1 MFFSWLQNA
10 QTSTKL
16 KKSNKKQKL
25 QNANVF
31 VLAEPDFVNKNS
43 IIEDFAAE
51 SQKNELHDSKNEML
65 HFQSDQGPVW
75 ILKVTPSSNTGHMG
89 LLAESEFAK
98 ARDFAGVLI
107 AQLKSQK
114 FSELKIQFQS
124 TNEMTELGFLT
135 GLDSAIYN
143 FKESLKSPPELIKK
157 TLVIEKK
164 GPSHF
169 DLNIIKKAQK
179 RAASISLARHLVN
192 LPPNLKTPTQF
203 ISFAKKL
210 KWSSSSRFTDWNM
223 QKLNKENCNLLV
235 AVGKGSD
242 DPPHLLKIS
251 YRPKKKSSRRPVAI
265 VGKGITFD
273 TGGLDIKPSSAMR
286 MMKKDMGGA
295 ASTLAIAYW
304 VDQSHYEH
312 PVDFYLALAENAVDG
327 KSMRPGDVYTARNG
341 MTVEIDNTDAEGRL
355 VLADALDVAIS
366 DSSRPEVV
374 INLAT
379 LTGACRVALGIEFA
393 GLFSNDDDLAEELTR
408 SGQIAGDPNWR
419 LPLVERYFSSYSSPF
434 ADFKN
439 SGESFGGAITAGL
452 FLQKFVKNT
461 KWAHI
466 DMYSWTDRA
475 NGIFHSAGGNAQS
488 VQALIHWLEGR
499 G

>member
-10 QTSTKL
+10 QTSNKI
-16 KKSNKKQKL
+16 KKSKKKDSL
-25 QNANVF
+25 LKANVF
-31 VLAEPDFVNKNS
+31 LLAEPDFVSKTS
-43 IIEDFAAE
+43 IIEDFASA
-51 SQKNELHDSKNEML
+51 SQKSELLDAKNEML
-65 HFQSDQGPVW
+65 HFLSDQGPVW
-75 ILKVTPSSNTGHMG
+75 ILKVTPSLNVGHLG

-98 ARDFAGVLI
+98 ARDFAGVLV

-124 TNEMTELGFLT
+124 TNEMTEIGFLT
-135 GLDSAIYN
+135 GLEAALYN
-143 FKESLKSPPELIKK
+143 FKESQKSAPDMIKK
-157 TLVIEKK
+157 SLVIEKK
-164 GPSHF
+164 GQQNF
-169 DLNIIKKAQK
+169 DLEIIKKAQR
-179 RAASISLARHLVN
+179 RAASITLARHLVN
-192 LPPNLKTPTQF
+192 LPPNLKTPSQ
-203 ISFAKKL
+203 IVNFAKKI
-210 KWSSSSRFTDWNM
+210 KWSASSRLTDWNV
-223 QKLNKENCNLLV
+223 QKLKKEKCGLLL
-235 AVGKGSD
+235 AVGQGSD

-273 TGGLDIKPSSAMR
+273 TGGLDVKPSAAMR
-286 MMKKDMGGA
+286 LMKKDMGGA
-295 ASTLAIAYW
+295 ASTLALAYW
-304 VDQSHYEH
+304 VDQSRYEH

-327 KSMRPGDVYTARNG
+327 KSMRPSDVYTARNG

-355 VLADALDVAIS
+355 VLADALDVAIT
-366 DSSRPEVV
+366 DSSKPEIV

-408 SGQIAGDPNWR
+408 SGQLAGDPNWR
-419 LPLVERYFSSYSSPF
+419 LPLVDRYFSSYSSPF

-461 KWAHI
+461 KWAHL

-499 G
+499 

>member
-10 QTSTKL
+10 QTSSSS
-16 KKSNKKQKL
+16 KSVNKKQT
-25 QNANVF
+25 QVSARVF
-31 VLAEPDFVNKNS
+31 ILKEPQDSVINS
-43 IIEDFAAE
+43 IIDDFSLPTQKSDLLE
-51 SQKNELHDSKNEML
+51 SKSEIL
-65 HFQSDQGPVW
+65 HFQSESGPVW
-75 ILKVTPSSNTGHMG
+75 IFKVIASSHSSHMG
-89 LLAESEFAK
+89 LLVESEYAK

-107 AQLKSQK
+107 AQLKTQK
-114 FSELKIQFQS
+114 FSALKIHFDS
-124 TNEMTELGFLT
+124 TDEMTELGFLT
-135 GLDSAIYN
+135 GLDAAIYN
-143 FKESLKSPPELIKK
+143 FKESLKASPEIIKK
-157 TLVIEKK
+157 TLIIEKK
-164 GPSHF
+164 GQTHF
-169 DLNIIKKAQK
+169 DLELVKKAQK
-179 RAASISLARHLVN
+179 RALSVSLARHLVN

-203 ISFAKKL
+203 IQFAKKL
-210 KWSSSSRFTDWNM
+210 KWSSLSRFTDWNM
-223 QKLNKENCNLLV
+223 QKLKKENCNLLV
-235 AVGKGSD
+235 AVGQGSD

-286 MMKKDMGGA
+286 LMKKDMGGA

-304 VDQSHYEH
+304 VDQSRYEH
-312 PVDFYLALAENAVDG
+312 PVDFYIALAENAVDG

-355 VLADALDVAIS
+355 VLADALDVAVT
-366 DSSRPEVV
+366 DSQPDIV

-379 LTGACRVALGIEFA
+379 LTGACRVALGVEFA

-408 SGQIAGDPNWR
+408 SGQASGDPNWR
-419 LPLVERYFSSYSSPF
+419 LPLIERYFSSYSSPF

-439 SGESFGGAITAGL
+439 AGESFGGAITAGL
-452 FLQKFVKNT
+452 FLQKFVKKT

-475 NGIFHSAGGNAQS
+475 NGIFHSSGGNAQS
-488 VQALIHWLEGR
+488 VQSVIHWLEGR